1 MACNKIVVM
10 SKIDGIWDKN
20 NLIEN
25 EHIVYV
31 KPMNDY
37 LLREK
42 IKEILFNKEKFL
54 NISSSKGNVNR
65 HFTVKIF
72 FNQI

>member
-1 MACNKIVVM
+1 MEF
-10 SKIDGIWDKN
+10 GDKN

-42 IKEILFNKEKFL
+42 NQR
-54 NISSSKGNVNR
+54 N
-65 HFTVKIF
+65 FT
-72 FNQI
+72 